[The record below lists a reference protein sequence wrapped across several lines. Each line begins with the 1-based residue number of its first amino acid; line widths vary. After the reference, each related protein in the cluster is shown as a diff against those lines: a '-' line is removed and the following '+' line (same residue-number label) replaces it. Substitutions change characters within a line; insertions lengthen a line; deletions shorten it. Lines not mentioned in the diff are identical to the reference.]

1 MALGK
6 DDTIP
11 EFNGNKE
18 CAWAAMTEA
27 QDPEVD
33 MNCAVEAKPAPMEDP
48 IALMGND
55 VMVVP
60 AVIGPKPMLPADGCR
75 TPPIPLP

>member
-1 MALGK
+1 MTLGK

-33 MNCAVEAKPAPMEDP
+33 MNCAVEAKPAPMEDHAMLGIP
-48 IALMGND
+48 CT
-55 VMVVP
+55 
-60 AVIGPKPMLPADGCR
+60 GPLVGGVGVTCHG
-75 TPPIPLP
+75 